1 MGVPEG
7 VCRERADTLM
17 PHGTN
22 WKRSTSVGNVK
33 VENQSEAPYTRYQ
46 VGTNPIL
53 GKEMAG

>member
-1 MGVPEG
+1 MGVTG

-22 WKRSTSVGNVK
+22 WKRGTSVGNVK
-33 VENQSEAPYTRYQ
+33 VENQPEAPYTRYQ